1 MIVIYC
7 TLISHNVWNIHSVFA
22 EKLYLK
28 LVEIQEYTDQYLEY
42 SLNNTE
48 SNITMYTEVYHLIEH
63 LTKGSLIL
71 IFKVVQG

>member
-7 TLISHNVWNIHSVFA
+7 TLISHNMWNIQSVFA

-42 SLNNTE
+42 RLKGLAQAKIIKKSVILFRVLNMT
-48 SNITMYTEVYHLIEH
+48 I
-63 LTKGSLIL
+63 
-71 IFKVVQG
+71 